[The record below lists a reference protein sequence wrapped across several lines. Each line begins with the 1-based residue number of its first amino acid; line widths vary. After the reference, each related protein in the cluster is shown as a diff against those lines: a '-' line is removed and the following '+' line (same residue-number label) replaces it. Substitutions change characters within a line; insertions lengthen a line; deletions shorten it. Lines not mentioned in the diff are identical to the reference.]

1 MGEKSMNKIS
11 LKVLMNN
18 LTNKVIFAECDSD
31 FIDVLLSFLTIPL
44 GKIVRLSNRSQPLR
58 IGCMDNLYGSVE
70 NLDLQHFRTAECRD
84 MLLHPRSRPEDLL
97 MNLKLKYD
105 QFEPSRYFKCSN
117 ESCRSPIQSYGYY
130 ETPPFTSAISSL
142 VRLNGFAD
150 WNTVEELTFDVGAD
164 EVLNVLMCSLASDN
178 VVEDLSSSSS
188 SQRQSKM
195 SNPRSDPRSDPEN
208 EQSLSPDPKTCSN
221 LMNPPPLSKTPLS
234 DTLLK
239 DKTVPNVSIEYLD
252 EEKHIES
259 QKVED
264 KMYKEEQKIPIKL
277 IVSKSK
283 TKVCYAEAGVDFVN
297 LIFSFL
303 TLPLGFIVKQ
313 MQNNSMKGSNDRLY
327 RGVRDLD
334 EQYLKSYLHKKMF
347 PSPELPPKYGYQNHP
362 LGIEES
368 SYEDISGVPAKVID
382 FVDPKSHDNE
392 DIKACGFMKGLE
404 MFMVTDNL
412 NVSPISAM
420 LGMSILRELDVP
432 VTDIE
437 VRVAH
442 VSAEEAFRL
451 LVASFVCN
459 AALTS
464 AFLAKPK
471 RDGELGYLGFL
482 I

>member
-1 MGEKSMNKIS
+1 MGSMIA
-11 LKVLMNN
+11 LQ
-18 LTNKVIFAECDSD
+18 F
-31 FIDVLLSFLTIPL
+31 FIQDVLSTYSSSISYKTPAKVVNLKLNYSESWCSSQHGFVTGSSMFMITDSVPFSDIESQTVHVGKEEVSHCFRTFSSLLRSMFSIFRFAVHLLVTSFLFRDSASL
-44 GKIVRLSNRSQPLR
+44 GSQGQRTMTPARSSNIWKMMMLS

-84 MLLHPRSRPEDLL
+84 MLLHPRSRAEDLL
-97 MNLKLKYD
+97 MNLKLKCD
-105 QFEPSRYFKCSN
+105 QFKPS
-117 ESCRSPIQSYGYY
+117 
-130 ETPPFTSAISSL
+130 
-142 VRLNGFAD
+142 RLNGFAD

-164 EVLNVLMCSLASDN
+164 EV
-178 VVEDLSSSSS
+178 
-188 SQRQSKM
+188 
-195 SNPRSDPRSDPEN
+195 
-208 EQSLSPDPKTCSN
+208 
-221 LMNPPPLSKTPLS
+221 
-234 DTLLK
+234 
-239 DKTVPNVSIEYLD
+239 
-252 EEKHIES
+252 
-259 QKVED
+259 ED
-264 KMYKEEQKIPIKL
+264 KMYNEEQKIPIKL

>member
-31 FIDVLLSFLTIPL
+31 FIDVLLSFLAIPL

-58 IGCMDNLYGSVE
+58 IGCMDNLYGNVE

-84 MLLHPRSRPEDLL
+84 MLLHPRSRAEDLL

-105 QFEPSRYFKCSN
+105 QFEAS
-117 ESCRSPIQSYGYY
+117 
-130 ETPPFTSAISSL
+130 
-142 VRLNGFAD
+142 RLNGFAN
-150 WNTVEELTFDVGAD
+150 WNTVEELTFDVGVD
-164 EVLNVLMCSLASDN
+164 EVLNVLMCSLASDIRDN
-178 VVEDLSSSSS
+178 VAEDLSSSS
-188 SQRQSKM
+188 QRQPKM
-195 SNPRSDPRSDPEN
+195 SNPRSDPEN
-208 EQSLSPDPKTCSN
+208 EQSLSPDPKTRSD

-347 PSPELPPKYGYQNHP
+347 LSPELPPKYGYQNHP

>member
-31 FIDVLLSFLTIPL
+31 FIDVLLSFLAIPL

-58 IGCMDNLYGSVE
+58 IGCMDNLYGNVE

-84 MLLHPRSRPEDLL
+84 MLLHPRSRAEDLL

-105 QFEPSRYFKCSN
+105 QFEAS
-117 ESCRSPIQSYGYY
+117 
-130 ETPPFTSAISSL
+130 
-142 VRLNGFAD
+142 RLNGFAN
-150 WNTVEELTFDVGAD
+150 WNTVEELTFDVGVD
-164 EVLNVLMCSLASDN
+164 EVLNVLMCSLASDIRDN
-178 VVEDLSSSSS
+178 VAEDLSSSS
-188 SQRQSKM
+188 QRQPKM

-208 EQSLSPDPKTCSN
+208 EQSLSPDPKTRSD

-347 PSPELPPKYGYQNHP
+347 LSPELPPKYGYQNHP

>member
-1 MGEKSMNKIS
+1 MGSMIA
-11 LKVLMNN
+11 LQ
-18 LTNKVIFAECDSD
+18 F
-31 FIDVLLSFLTIPL
+31 FIQDVLSTYSSSISYKTPAKVVNLKLNYSESWCSSQHGFVTESSMFTITDSVPFSDIESQTVHVGKEEVSHCFRTFSSLLRSFTPLVSLLYCYLLQAVHLLVTSFLCRDLLVTSFLCRDSASL
-44 GKIVRLSNRSQPLR
+44 GSQGQRAMTRARSSNIWKMMMLS

-84 MLLHPRSRPEDLL
+84 MLLHPRSRAEDLL

-105 QFEPSRYFKCSN
+105 QFEPS
-117 ESCRSPIQSYGYY
+117 
-130 ETPPFTSAISSL
+130 
-142 VRLNGFAD
+142 RLNGFAD

-164 EVLNVLMCSLASDN
+164 E
-178 VVEDLSSSSS
+178 
-188 SQRQSKM
+188 
-195 SNPRSDPRSDPEN
+195 
-208 EQSLSPDPKTCSN
+208 
-221 LMNPPPLSKTPLS
+221 
-234 DTLLK
+234 
-239 DKTVPNVSIEYLD
+239 
-252 EEKHIES
+252 
-259 QKVED
+259 VED

-347 PSPELPPKYGYQNHP
+347 LSPELPPKYGYQNHP

-420 LGMSILRELDVP
+420 LGMLILRELDVP

-442 VSAEEAFRL
+442 VSADEAFRL